1 MRIDRVKPQDIDQSQ
16 AIKEVNQYLNDIQE
30 WMSQQTLESFPWDY
44 FKNQAKTLLNKIENV
59 YGFFKRSK
67 KNKAIFK
74 YSSMAAKNAHI
85 QELKYVYTLQA
96 LVTKGYAF
104 IQEFRKFLS
113 KEKIDYLIMF
123 DDILNS
129 DSKSQSIGKFSLKDL
144 LPTLNARLT
153 KNNNFSIQINNY
165 KELIN
170 LKQKAFQETDAC
182 TEKIYNR
189 IINLTNWIH
198 SERKEYVSKT
208 KGTQSGYE
216 IGQAGIAFE
225 IAANEIANVLRN
237 PDSDINMI
245 DIIENKFHADNAVF
259 YQAGDLNKDFVS
271 AIFEDAKDYLL
282 ELKRVAIKENAIG
295 ARLTG
300 ENTVENALKKII
312 NILEKNS
319 IKNEIIEKLEKEFKI
334 KKGQILKKAG
344 EMVVKGV
351 ANAINMAFP
360 KA

>member
-1 MRIDRVKPQDIDQSQ
+1 MRVDRIKPQDIDQSQ
-16 AIKEVNQYLNDIQE
+16 AIKEVNQYLNDIQG
-30 WMSQQTLESFPWDY
+30 WMAQQTLDGFPWDY
-44 FKNQAKTLLNKIENV
+44 FKNKAKTLLNKIENV
-59 YGFFKRSK
+59 YGFFMRSK
-67 KNKAIFK
+67 KNKVIFK
-74 YSSMAAKNAHI
+74 YGTVTAKNAHI
-85 QELKYVYTLQA
+85 QELKYVFTLQA
-96 LVTKGYAF
+96 LVTKGYIF
-104 IQEFRKFLS
+104 IQEFRNFLS

-123 DDILNS
+123 DDVSNGNPVQ
-129 DSKSQSIGKFSLKDL
+129 QSIGKFSLKEI

-170 LKQKAFQETDAC
+170 LKQKAFQETDAF

-198 SERKEYVSKT
+198 SERIEYVSKI
-208 KGTQSGYE
+208 KGTKSGYE
-216 IGQAGIAFE
+216 IGQAGISFE

-245 DIIENKFHADNAVF
+245 DIIENRFHADNAVF

-282 ELKRVAIKENAIG
+282 ELKRVSIKENAIG

-312 NILEKNS
+312 SILEKNT
-319 IKNEIIEKLEKEFKI
+319 IKNEIIKKLEKEFKI
-334 KKGQILKKAG
+334 KQGQILERAG
-344 EMVVKGV
+344 GIVGTTV
-351 ANAINMAFP
+351 ANVINAVFP
-360 KA
+360 DA